1 MLNAISLVIG
11 TTKNEFDRIAKVQFS
26 PPPIFMPCDSDINFR
41 TPDRIYFDLEKPVS
55 EYSCRWGDIAS
66 TQTPLNQF

>member
-1 MLNAISLVIG
+1 MLNTISLVIEQR
-11 TTKNEFDRIAKVQFS
+11 KNKFDRIAKVQIT
-26 PPPIFMPCDSDINFR
+26 PPIFMPCDSDINFR

-66 TQTPLNQF
+66 TQKPLNQF